1 MKKLGK
7 LKVNPEKIMKQNEL
21 LVLRGGD
28 GDCHCMCWSR
38 DPIPQPMGLMASW
51 NQTDCTD
58 NCGVMGWSG
67 TWNCMY

>member
-1 MKKLGK
+1 MNYWFFG
-7 LKVNPEKIMKQNEL
+7 VEMVI
-21 LVLRGGD
+21 V
-28 GDCHCMCWSR
+28 WSR